1 MAQLQ
6 RLLLARDF
14 SSGSDPALRLAL
26 TLARTHDGEVHT
38 FFADVLEPNP
48 FDPPDAQATP
58 LDRIRMRLRQRSEE
72 TIQTAGY
79 DPDDV
84 RMKHEVIRDAAPGP
98 AILRYAETHDIDCIL
113 MGTHGRRGVRKAL
126 LGSVATEVVRL
137 APCPVLTVRPTH
149 DVTADGITHIVVPV
163 DFSPA
168 AANAA
173 RYADELAQALGASVT
188 LLHAVETFS
197 MPDVYGITSDD
208 FVPRDLDA
216 TVDEAL
222 EEMAD
227 VMTSEVT
234 TTVVRGHPAAMVED
248 YAEEHAVDLIVMPT
262 RGQSGMQRFL
272 MGSVAERVIS
282 RAPCPV
288 LSSKDF
294 TPHLTSTD
302 AAAASA

>member
-1 MAQLQ
+1 MAKLQ

-38 FFADVLEPNP
+38 LFADVLDPNP
-48 FDPPDAQATP
+48 FDPPETPATP

-98 AILRYAETHDIDCIL
+98 AVLRYAEDNAIDCIV

-149 DVTADGITHIVVPV
+149 DVTADGITHLLVPV

-168 AANAA
+168 SADAA
-173 RYADELAQALGASVT
+173 RYADGLAQALDASVT

-197 MPDVYGITSDD
+197 VPDVYGITSDA
-208 FVPRDLDA
+208 FIPRDLDA
-216 TVDEAL
+216 TVEEAL
-222 EEMAD
+222 QEMAD
-227 VMTSEVT
+227 EMTSEVT
-234 TTVVRGHPAAMVED
+234 TTVMRGNPAAMVED
-248 YAEEHAVDLIVMPT
+248 YAKAHAVDLIVMPT
-262 RGQSGMQRFL
+262 RGQSGVQRFL
-272 MGSVAERVIS
+272 MGSVAEKVIS

-288 LSSKDF
+288 LSAKDF
-294 TPHLTSTD
+294 ATYMAPTD
-302 AAAASA
+302 ATA

>member
-1 MAQLQ
+1 
-6 RLLLARDF
+6 
-14 SSGSDPALRLAL
+14 
-26 TLARTHDGEVHT
+26 
-38 FFADVLEPNP
+38 
-48 FDPPDAQATP
+48 
-58 LDRIRMRLRQRSEE
+58 
-72 TIQTAGY
+72 
-79 DPDDV
+79 
-84 RMKHEVIRDAAPGP
+84 
-98 AILRYAETHDIDCIL
+98 
-113 MGTHGRRGVRKAL
+113 
-126 LGSVATEVVRL
+126 VRL

-168 AANAA
+168 SANAA
-173 RYADELAQALGASVT
+173 RYADEVAQALDASVT

-197 MPDVYGITSDD
+197 MPDVYGVTPDD

-222 EEMAD
+222 DDIAEA
-227 VMTSEVT
+227 MTGEVT
-234 TTVVRGHPAAMVED
+234 TTVVRGNPAAMVED

-294 TPHLTSTD
+294 APYLTPAD
-302 AAAASA
+302 ASA